1 METKK
6 ASDNLSFLSRLED
19 EAMERNGET
28 VQAKPT
34 EPVKK
39 CSIRGCNMPATVGT
53 MCSWCDKKVESF
65 LEMPKG

>member
-1 METKK
+1 MEQETTKK
-6 ASDNLSFLSRLED
+6 HK
-19 EAMERNGET
+19 